1 MKILRTIEA
10 DFGKE
15 FEDILH
21 RNRQENTEISETVL
35 SIINDVKRRRDEALF
50 FYSKKYDSAEFL
62 PENIEVTREEIE
74 EAYNIISK
82 DELKVLK
89 LAAERIERFHRHQ
102 LTQDWY
108 KVDDEGIILGQMIKP
123 IERVGVYVPGGKAA
137 YPSSLLMGAIPA
149 RVAGVS
155 EIITVSPMPDGE
167 VNPHLL
173 AAARIVG
180 VNRFFRIG
188 GAQAIAAL
196 AYGTETIPKVDKI
209 VGPGNI
215 YVDTAKRLVFG
226 EVGIDMT
233 AGPSE
238 ILIISDGSGNPS
250 YIAADLLSQA
260 EHDEM
265 ATAILLTPVM
275 SFAKEVKKEVSLQ
288 IKHLIRKSIIRASI
302 ENCGAIIVTESL
314 SEALDLSNRFAPE
327 HLELA
332 IENPFEL
339 LGQVKHAGAIF
350 LGHFSP
356 EAAGDYLAG
365 PNHILPTGG
374 TARFFSSLSVSD
386 FTKSSNVIYL
396 SRQNLSKFGDSIT
409 KFAFMEKLEAHGK
422 AVEKRVKGK

>member
-108 KVDDEGIILGQMIKP
+108 KVDDEGIIMGQMIKP